1 VVRLSAQRREKPVA
15 KRRLVECGFYIPICR
30 DKHQS
35 DGQPHLP
42 EAWEWLDDR
51 LYDFGGA
58 TRSAAV
64 HVGFYVDRDTKE
76 RVHDQSCRY
85 EVALPPSQ
93 VRKLRALLR
102 EACRVFQQK
111 CIYLSVA
118 GYVEFVEGPQ
128 DE

>member
-1 VVRLSAQRREKPVA
+1 VA
-15 KRRLVECGFYIPICR
+15 KQSLVECGFYIPIHR
-30 DKHQS
+30 DKNLS
-35 DGQPHLP
+35 DGQPHLT

-58 TRSAAV
+58 TRSAAL
-64 HVGFYVDRDTKE
+64 HIGFYKDADTKE

-85 EVALPPSQ
+85 EVALLRRQ
-93 VRKLRALLR
+93 VSKLRALLR

-118 GYVEFVEGPQ
+118 GYVEFVEGARRER
-128 DE
+128 D